1 MKMKF
6 LALILCLAQL
16 LSCGLMTGCSRA
28 QDDFPAEEAAFDVIY
43 IPLDNRPINDQQ
55 VRMLASSL
63 RINLLM
69 PEEGVY
75 STKLN
80 GAVND
85 AGLQYGDRAAILEWL
100 MENEDESDVIIVY
113 LDQMLSGGLM
123 NSRCMEQMQP
133 ATLSDGSVFS
143 EYEIIDYIAS
153 LAETHTVYAI
163 DSQLRLALSSG
174 YLDFT
179 AEDYSIS
186 RKYGL
191 VERPAFDETTSG
203 IEDVIAGYTLSAN
216 GSEALY
222 EADLTQEQIDYYLSG
237 GDDSPLNRYL
247 SIRERKLQLN
257 AYAIETLYPLENVR
271 YFFGVDDSATGNN
284 IQSAEFAYLNALAGG
299 DLEKLS
305 AIDCLG
311 ELAVS
316 CAFRDY
322 CGNDS
327 VTVAVK
333 FYGSEESTLNF
344 AGHTITE
351 AIDQII
357 DYCGAVSVSESADI
371 EILVAC
377 NSATEDETQA
387 ASDALVAR
395 MKENSKNQQPTIY
408 VDFASKTN
416 NDILA
421 QTDISML
428 LAAGLHANGS
438 GASAIMGI
446 SQGLARYRA
455 LQREDYLTTAC
466 HEVFIENLVFMFAKG
481 YYWNSGYKYEM
492 GSYLAELGLDAN
504 NMTNATQEQLERINT
519 TLTNKIIAC
528 SAGILESVNGGTY
541 ISSLNPYK
549 ESTVKS
555 VSISDCSYPWMRTF
569 EFTAEFS
576 ATLK

>member
-1 MKMKF
+1 MKMKI
-6 LALILCLAQL
+6 LAFMLCLVQL
-16 LSCGLMTGCSRA
+16 LSCGVLSGCRSE
-28 QDDFPAEEAAFDVIY
+28 DDPSIAENSAFDVIY

-69 PEEGVY
+69 PDEGIY
-75 STKLN
+75 ATKLN
-80 GAVND
+80 GEVNE
-85 AGLQYGDRAAILEWL
+85 AGLQYGDRAAILQWL
-100 MENEDESDVIIVY
+100 MENKDKSDVIILY
-113 LDQMLSGGLM
+113 LDQLLSGGLM
-123 NSRCMEQMQP
+123 NSRCMEQMEP
-133 ATLSDGSVFS
+133 VTLPDGSTYT

-153 LAETHTVYAI
+153 LAETHTVYVI
-163 DSQLRLALSSG
+163 DSHLRLALSSG
-174 YLDFT
+174 YLDFS
-179 AEDYSIS
+179 ADDYSIS
-186 RKYGL
+186 RQYGL
-191 VERPAFDETTSG
+191 VARPEFDENTSG
-203 IEDVIAGYTLSAN
+203 IEDVIAGYRLAAN

-222 EADLTQEQIDYYLSG
+222 EAGLTQEQINYCL
-237 GDDSPLNRYL
+237 GDGENLPLDRYL
-247 SIRERKLQLN
+247 AIRERKLLLN
-257 AYAIETLYPLENVR
+257 AYAIETLYPLENVC

-284 IQSAEFAYLNALAGG
+284 IQSAEYAYLNALAGG
-299 DLEKLS
+299 NLEKLS

-311 ELAVS
+311 ELAIS
-316 CAFRDY
+316 CVFRDY
-322 CGNDS
+322 CGDDS
-327 VTVAVK
+327 VSVAVK
-333 FYGSEESTLNF
+333 FYGSQESSLNF

-357 DYCGAVSVSESADI
+357 DYCGAVSVSEDADV

-377 NSATEDETQA
+377 NSATEEETQA
-387 ASDALVAR
+387 ASDALVSR
-395 MKENSKNQQPTIY
+395 MKENFKNQQPTIY

-416 NDILA
+416 HDILA

-428 LAAGLHANGS
+428 LSAGLHANGS
-438 GASAIMGI
+438 GASAIMGV

-455 LQREDYLTTAC
+455 LQRGDYLTESC
-466 HEVFIENLVFMFAKG
+466 HEMFLENLVFMFAKG

-519 TLTNKIIAC
+519 TLTNKIVAC
-528 SAGILESVNGGTY
+528 SAGILESVNGGSY

-555 VSISDCSYPWMRTF
+555 VEISNCSYPWMRTF

-576 ATLK
+576 AKLK